1 MLKALG
7 RLTARHPLRF
17 ILVWLVTVLGSFA
30 LALGVFG
37 DGLFDRLQSES
48 PSVPTSESGI
58 ASDMVEEADDSPY
71 TVNLVLWGLDLTD
84 QAQMVDVG
92 AALADV
98 RRDLADIDGVAAVI
112 DPFAF
117 PTGPADPRAAPLLST
132 DADGFIVRVELEDGL
147 DEEAQ
152 DTARVAVEDRL
163 GDVVGELG
171 VEGAQG
177 IVSNVD
183 LITASVIDQ
192 TVEDLKRGE
201 AFTLPLSLLVMVVVF
216 GGFLTAGMPLVGAIA
231 AIGLGMAAMWGAAH
245 FLNVDSYVV
254 NILSIMGLA
263 LSIDYGLLVVSRFR
277 EELTKAAERHRERPG
292 RRRVDPAVVEAMELT
307 LDTAGRTVLFSALII
322 AISIS
327 GLLLMEAPLLRTV
340 GIAGVAVVLVA
351 VASAVSLVP
360 AHLALFG
367 RRLLRPSVLSR
378 LPLVGRHVHA
388 IGDVAPD
395 DGVFSRLARFV
406 HRWPWLVLVPTL
418 GLLGA
423 MAFPLSGI
431 NLRADAL
438 DYVPRDSV
446 QGQYLDI
453 VDEKFPALQFP
464 DVFIVVDADRDEA
477 EAWAADIAQR
487 DDVERVNPVTE
498 SGDRHLISMRLGV
511 DSASD
516 AGLQVVRD
524 LRAEDRGFDFWVGGA
539 GATTID
545 FADSLLS
552 RLPYALGLVVV
563 AVFVLLFL
571 MTGSIVVP
579 AKALVVNL
587 LSLAASMGVTVLVF
601 QEGHLAGLLDFDPLG
616 GIELVILAL
625 AVAFGFGLAMDY
637 EVFLLARIKEFWDA
651 TGDNDVAV
659 ERGLQKSG
667 RIITS
672 AALVMLLVFAG
683 LIVGKLIAVKEAG
696 FALFMTVLV
705 DATLVRMLLVPSTM
719 TILGAWN
726 WWAPGPL
733 RRLHDRF
740 GVRH

>member
-277 EELTKAAERHRERPG
+277 EELKLAAGRYRERPG
-292 RRRVDPAVVEAMELT
+292 RRRTDPAVVEALERT
-307 LDTAGRTVLFSALII
+307 LDTAGRTVLYSAFII
-322 AISIS
+322 ALSIS

-340 GIAGVAVVLVA
+340 GLAGVAVVIVA
-351 VASAVSLVP
+351 VACAVSLVP

-367 RRLLRPSVLSR
+367 RSLLRPSLLAR
-378 LPLVGRHVHA
+378 LPVVGRHVHA
-388 IGDVAPD
+388 LGDVAPD

-406 HRWPWLVLVPTL
+406 HRHPWLVLLPTL
-418 GLLGA
+418 GLLLA
-423 MAFPLSGI
+423 MASPLGGM
-431 NLRADAL
+431 NLRADSL
-438 DYVPRDSV
+438 DYVPRDST
-446 QGQYLDI
+446 QGEYLR
-453 VDEKFPALQFP
+453 VVEAKFPALQYP
-464 DVFIVVDADRDEA
+464 EIYILTEASADAA
-477 EAWAADIAQR
+477 AWAAELADREI
-487 DDVERVNPVTE
+487 VERVNPVVE
-498 SGDRHLISMRLGV
+498 VGDRQLIALKLGV
-511 DSASD
+511 DGASREALD
-516 AGLQVVRD
+516 LVRD
-524 LRAEDRGFDFWVGGA
+524 LRAEDRGFTFWVGGA
-539 GATTID
+539 AATTID
-545 FADSLLS
+545 FGASLAQ
-552 RLPYALGLVVV
+552 RLPWALGLVVV
-563 AVFVLLFL
+563 TVVVLLFL
-571 MTGSIVVP
+571 MTGSVIVP
-579 AKALVVNL
+579 LKALIVNL

-601 QEGHLAGLLDFDPLG
+601 QEGHLSGLLDFEPLG

-637 EVFLLARIKEFWDA
+637 EVFLLARIKEYWDR
-651 TGDNDVAV
+651 TGDNDLAV
-659 ERGLQKSG
+659 EKGLQKSG

-672 AALVMLLVFAG
+672 AALVMLLIFAG
-683 LIVGKLIAVKEAG
+683 LIMGRLIAVKEAG
-696 FALFMTVLV
+696 FALFVVVLV
-705 DATLVRMLLVPSTM
+705 DATLVRMLLVPSSM
-719 TILGAWN
+719 TILGKWN

-733 RRLHDRF
+733 RRLHERF
-740 GVRH
+740 GITHD